1 MDQDQFGG
9 RTDDDL
15 FSDDIE
21 PVEEET
27 IIMSEPVVAQN
38 TPAQPEPAPAPPAP
52 QAPAAQQSAPTA
64 PARPAKGSLAQ
75 SRHAPSPR
83 RDNKSPRPPSNNN
96 NNNDS
101 RPPRS
106 SGADDS
112 PSTQETTPTS
122 PNTSS
127 KQPPTGPRE
136 PSSSSNTPPTT
147 TTPAKTTPGPA
158 SNNGS
163 NNNNNINNN
172 NDNNNNNN
180 TASAVSQARLN
191 SGANPRTKLTEA
203 ELSERMERMRLL
215 AAEKT
220 RRFEEAQRDE
230 SEHAVALARG
240 MEEARRR
247 RAEEAARRRAAEEER
262 RRLEDERARNRE
274 RKLRAMAA
282 KEGGG
287 WDAGKEELAGRED
300 ERRGGFKGAHGGVRG
315 ARSGAGLG
323 GSRFAGGSGGSP
335 ADEGGDFDGFGLR
348 GRGGRGRG
356 GRGRGGRGGAGQAL
370 FDEREGENGRDHG
383 RQNAP
388 AAAPSPPEK
397 ANLKKEDFPPLP
409 TSGAAPKNA
418 DAAWVSKPG
427 DKLPLASPVGKWDE
441 EVAADIDAR
450 QNSS

>member
-27 IIMSEPVVAQN
+27 IILSEPFAVHEAPSR
-38 TPAQPEPAPAPPAP
+38 TEPAPAPPAP
-52 QAPAAQQSAPTA
+52 QAPAAQQSVPTA

-96 NNNDS
+96 NNNNS

-106 SGADDS
+106 SGANDS
-112 PSTQETTPTS
+112 PSAQETTPTS
-122 PNTSS
+122 PNASS

-147 TTPAKTTPGPA
+147 TTSAKTTPGPA

-163 NNNNNINNN
+163 NNN
-172 NDNNNNNN
+172 NNNNNN

-191 SGANPRTKLTEA
+191 SGANPRTKLTEE

-247 RAEEAARRRAAEEER
+247 RAEEAAPR
-262 RRLEDERARNRE
+262 
-274 RKLRAMAA
+274 
-282 KEGGG
+282 
-287 WDAGKEELAGRED
+287 
-300 ERRGGFKGAHGGVRG
+300 
-315 ARSGAGLG
+315 
-323 GSRFAGGSGGSP
+323 P
-335 ADEGGDFDGFGLR
+335 
-348 GRGGRGRG
+348 
-356 GRGRGGRGGAGQAL
+356 Q
-370 FDEREGENGRDHG
+370 
-383 RQNAP
+383 P
-388 AAAPSPPEK
+388 
-397 ANLKKEDFPPLP
+397 
-409 TSGAAPKNA
+409 
-418 DAAWVSKPG
+418 
-427 DKLPLASPVGKWDE
+427 
-441 EVAADIDAR
+441 
-450 QNSS
+450 

>member
-27 IIMSEPVVAQN
+27 IILSEPVAVHEA
-38 TPAQPEPAPAPPAP
+38 PARTEPAPAPPAP

-64 PARPAKGSLAQ
+64 PARHAKGSLAQ

-96 NNNDS
+96 NNNNS

-106 SGADDS
+106 SGANDS
-112 PSTQETTPTS
+112 PSAQETTPTS
-122 PNTSS
+122 PNASS

-147 TTPAKTTPGPA
+147 TTSVKTTPGPA

-163 NNNNNINNN
+163 N
-172 NDNNNNNN
+172 NNNNNN

-315 ARSGAGLG
+315 AKSGAGLG
-323 GSRFAGGSGGSP
+323 GSRFAGGGGGSP
-335 ADEGGDFDGFGLR
+335 ADEGGDFNGFGLR
-348 GRGGRGRG
+348 GRGVRGRG
-356 GRGRGGRGGAGQAL
+356 GRGRGGRGGAGRAL

-388 AAAPSPPEK
+388 ATAPSPPEK
-397 ANLKKEDFPPLP
+397 ADLKKEDFPPLP

-427 DKLPLASPVGKWDE
+427 DQLPLASPVGKWDE

-450 QNSS
+450 QNSA